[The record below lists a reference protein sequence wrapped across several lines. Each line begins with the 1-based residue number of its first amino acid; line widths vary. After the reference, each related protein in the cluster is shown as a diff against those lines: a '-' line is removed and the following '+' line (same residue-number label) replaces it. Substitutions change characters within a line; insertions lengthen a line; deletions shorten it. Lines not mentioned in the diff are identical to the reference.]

1 MHNVS
6 TFLAEFGLSM
16 FRLKS
21 PVTIKSAMPM
31 SIAKKSNRKAM
42 NRNWC
47 NQKANPALKTKAGN
61 K

>member
-21 PVTIKSAMPM
+21 PVTIISAMPV
-31 SIAKKSNRKAM
+31 SIAKPSESSVLDR
-42 NRNWC
+42 
-47 NQKANPALKTKAGN
+47 
-61 K
+61 